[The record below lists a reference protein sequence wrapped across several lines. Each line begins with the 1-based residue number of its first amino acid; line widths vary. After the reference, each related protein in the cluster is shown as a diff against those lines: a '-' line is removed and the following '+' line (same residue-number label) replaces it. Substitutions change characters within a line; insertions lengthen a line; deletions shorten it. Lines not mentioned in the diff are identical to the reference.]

1 MSLFVLPSG
10 QKKEGSVVMFK
21 WGLANQLVKNLR
33 KNKGYTIA
41 ELAIRLKMDSIEIR
55 KVDHVQLKDVPEPLK
70 SRLLSIFRGDDL
82 DKIPW

>member
-1 MSLFVLPSG
+1 
-10 QKKEGSVVMFK
+10 MFK